1 MTAAADY
8 PRLAAVAQLW
18 PNETGIE
25 AHRILTEVDRLRDET
40 ARLKAYVA
48 DQRDAIEYLERQAV
62 ER

>member
-25 AHRILTEVDRLRDET
+25 AHRILEGG
-40 ARLKAYVA
+40 
-48 DQRDAIEYLERQAV
+48 RDA
-62 ER
+62 